1 MSESQESN
9 ASMGFPARLAG
20 IFTAPSRVFEELRRR
35 PTWLAA
41 LLAVTLVT
49 AGLNALVLWSETG
62 EKVVRQQFQEAV
74 EKSGQE
80 VPPEAVDTQ
89 IAVYRYVGPAMVIL
103 IFPVLTLALSGL
115 VYLIFGIVLGGEGT
129 FRQTFS
135 AYSHSCLIGIPGAA
149 VATGMIFLKGNA
161 KSSTAVTAFLPFLE
175 EDSFVYRFCQ
185 GLDLFVI
192 WQLVVLS
199 IGMGII
205 GRMGTR
211 KSATA
216 IFSVYLAIWLLI
228 TVVRQAMS

>member
-1 MSESQESN
+1 MSENQEAN
-9 ASMGFPARLAG
+9 APLGFPARLAG
-20 IFTAPSRVFEELRRR
+20 VFTAPSMVFEEIKRR

-41 LLAVTLVT
+41 LLAVTLAT
-49 AGLNALVLWSETG
+49 AALNTLVLWSETG

-74 EKSGQE
+74 EKSGRE
-80 VPPEAVDTQ
+80 VPPEAIDTQ
-89 IAVYRYVGPAMVIL
+89 IKVYRYMGPAMVIVV
-103 IFPVLTLALSGL
+103 FPVLTLALSGL
-115 VYLIFGIVLGGEGT
+115 VYLIFSIVLGGEGT

-135 AYSHSCLIGIPGAA
+135 AYSHASLIGIVGAV

-175 EDSFVYRFCQ
+175 ENSFVYRFCQ

-205 GRMGTR
+205 GRMSTR

>member
-74 EKSGQE
+74 EKTGRE
-80 VPPEAVDTQ
+80 VPPETVDTQ
-89 IAVYRYVGPAMVIL
+89 IAAYRYIGPASVIVV
-103 IFPVLTLALSGL
+103 FPILTLALSGL